1 MYIYLY
7 NYVGMYF
14 LQYFKNVL
22 FQYMIGKETKVSFI
36 QAKSLKDF
44 TFYCIVPYLA
54 VAIEIV
60 FTLLPLYAY
69 SPLCSNLLGL

>member
-1 MYIYLY
+1 
-7 NYVGMYF
+7 MYF

-54 VAIEIV
+54 VAIEIRSV
-60 FTLLPLYAY
+60 HSSSPVCLFTTL
-69 SPLCSNLLGL
+69 